1 MPPKAPES
9 KAAKLAKAAAGG
21 KAKKKKWS
29 KGKSKEKAQNQVL
42 FEQSTYDKLLAEV
55 PKYKMITVS
64 ILCDRLRITCSLAR
78 KGIAIL
84 VAKGLIKPVVRHS
97 QQDVY
102 TRAIA
107 EAYESHWNE
116 RDIVSKK
123 ESHEWMWTF
132 TDEENDEIEL
142 ALRHFRA
149 TNLDVMDVTAETF
162 PLSSSFQNKLLA
174 MREEILQGR
183 GFAVQRGLN
192 VARYSNKDICTI
204 FCAIGKIMGIPVSQN
219 KFGHVLGHVYDL
231 GNDPL
236 SPSTRLYTTS
246 AAQPFHTDSADIVGL
261 LCIRNAPVGG
271 DSQWV
276 SSVRCYEEIKRERA
290 DLAEVLLQPF
300 FVSRKGEIPPGCGP
314 TYEMAVFHE
323 VEDEKNIIGIYDR
336 SFIDA
341 AQTIEGTPKLTS
353 LQIEALNYLD
363 ALCIKRQIEMR
374 LQSGDIQWLHNH
386 TTFHARSAFK
396 NESEFPRH
404 LLRLWLSP
412 ENGIKLPDAFKTRFN
427 STERGSPNRGGI
439 KIKDDVKLVCPL
451 EP

>member
-1 MPPKAPES
+1 MSRGVTQP
-9 KAAKLAKAAAGG
+9 LASIAEVRRFTRSSRVPSCTSNAAAT
-21 KAKKKKWS
+21 S
-29 KGKSKEKAQNQVL
+29 SSSSSSQKS
-42 FEQSTYDKLLAEV
+42 S
-55 PKYKMITVS
+55 
-64 ILCDRLRITCSLAR
+64 
-78 KGIAIL
+78 
-84 VAKGLIKPVVRHS
+84 
-97 QQDVY
+97 
-102 TRAIA
+102 
-107 EAYESHWNE
+107 YESHWNE

-323 VEDEKNIIGIYDR
+323 VEDDRTGEKNIIGIYDR

-353 LQIEALNYLD
+353 LQSEALNYLD
-363 ALCIKRQIEMR
+363 ALCVTQQIDMR

-396 NESEFPRH
+396 DESEFPRH

>member
-1 MPPKAPES
+1 MLPPFFS
-9 KAAKLAKAAAGG
+9 FSRLAVFFIFSQTSETSSLRRQTHLIIFNAERNDSLQQMSRGVTQPLASIAEVRRFTRSSRVPSCTSNAAAT
-21 KAKKKKWS
+21 S
-29 KGKSKEKAQNQVL
+29 SSSSSSQKS
-42 FEQSTYDKLLAEV
+42 S
-55 PKYKMITVS
+55 
-64 ILCDRLRITCSLAR
+64 
-78 KGIAIL
+78 
-84 VAKGLIKPVVRHS
+84 
-97 QQDVY
+97 
-102 TRAIA
+102 
-107 EAYESHWNE
+107 YESHWNE

-183 GFAVQRGLN
+183 GFAVQRGLT

-314 TYEMAVFHE
+314 TYKMAVFHE
-323 VEDEKNIIGIYDR
+323 VEDDRTGEKNIIGIYDR

-363 ALCIKRQIEMR
+363 ALCVKRQIEMR

>member
-1 MPPKAPES
+1 MSRGVTQP
-9 KAAKLAKAAAGG
+9 LASIAEVRRFTRSSRVPSCTSNAAAT
-21 KAKKKKWS
+21 S
-29 KGKSKEKAQNQVL
+29 SSSSSSQKS
-42 FEQSTYDKLLAEV
+42 S
-55 PKYKMITVS
+55 
-64 ILCDRLRITCSLAR
+64 
-78 KGIAIL
+78 
-84 VAKGLIKPVVRHS
+84 
-97 QQDVY
+97 
-102 TRAIA
+102 
-107 EAYESHWNE
+107 YESHWNE

-290 DLAEVLLQPF
+290 DLAEVLLQPI
-300 FVSRKGEIPPGCGP
+300 FVSRQGEIPPGCGP

>member
-1 MPPKAPES
+1 MLLPFFS
-9 KAAKLAKAAAGG
+9 FSRLAVFFIFSQTSETSSLRRQTHLIICNAERNDSLQQMSRGVTQPLASIAEVRRFTRSSRVPSCTSNAAAT
-21 KAKKKKWS
+21 S
-29 KGKSKEKAQNQVL
+29 SSSSSSSQKS
-42 FEQSTYDKLLAEV
+42 S
-55 PKYKMITVS
+55 
-64 ILCDRLRITCSLAR
+64 
-78 KGIAIL
+78 
-84 VAKGLIKPVVRHS
+84 
-97 QQDVY
+97 
-102 TRAIA
+102 
-107 EAYESHWNE
+107 YESSHWNE
-116 RDIVSKK
+116 RYEK

-174 MREEILQGR
+174 MRDEILQGR
-183 GFAVQRGLN
+183 GFAVQRGLT

-219 KFGHVLGHVYDL
+219 KFGHVLGHVFDL

-261 LCIRNAPVGG
+261 LCIRNASAGG

-323 VEDEKNIIGIYDR
+323 VEDDRTGEKNIIGIYDR

-363 ALCIKRQIEMR
+363 ALCVKRQIEMR

>member
-1 MPPKAPES
+1 MSRGVTQP
-9 KAAKLAKAAAGG
+9 LASIAEVRRFTRSSRVPSCTSNAAAT
-21 KAKKKKWS
+21 S
-29 KGKSKEKAQNQVL
+29 SSSSSSQKS
-42 FEQSTYDKLLAEV
+42 S
-55 PKYKMITVS
+55 
-64 ILCDRLRITCSLAR
+64 
-78 KGIAIL
+78 
-84 VAKGLIKPVVRHS
+84 
-97 QQDVY
+97 
-102 TRAIA
+102 
-107 EAYESHWNE
+107 YESHWNE

-132 TDEENDEIEL
+132 TDAENEEIEL
-142 ALRHFRA
+142 VLRHFRA
-149 TNLDVMDVTAETF
+149 ANLDVMDVTAETF

-261 LCIRNAPVGG
+261 LCIRNASAGG

-323 VEDEKNIIGIYDR
+323 VEDDRTGEKNIIGIYDR

-353 LQIEALNYLD
+353 LQSEALNYLD
-363 ALCIKRQIEMR
+363 ALCVTQQIDMR

-396 NESEFPRH
+396 DESEFPRH

>member
-1 MPPKAPES
+1 MSRGVTQP
-9 KAAKLAKAAAGG
+9 LASIAEVRRFTRSSRVPSCTSNAAAT
-21 KAKKKKWS
+21 S
-29 KGKSKEKAQNQVL
+29 SSSSSSQKS
-42 FEQSTYDKLLAEV
+42 S
-55 PKYKMITVS
+55 
-64 ILCDRLRITCSLAR
+64 
-78 KGIAIL
+78 
-84 VAKGLIKPVVRHS
+84 
-97 QQDVY
+97 
-102 TRAIA
+102 
-107 EAYESHWNE
+107 YESHWNE

-353 LQIEALNYLD
+353 LQSEALNYLD
-363 ALCIKRQIEMR
+363 ALCVTQQIDMR

-396 NESEFPRH
+396 DESEFPRH

>member
-1 MPPKAPES
+1 LIFSQTSETSAFFRQTLLIIFNAERNASLQQMSRGVTQP
-9 KAAKLAKAAAGG
+9 LASIAEVRRFTRSSRVPSCTSNAAAT
-21 KAKKKKWS
+21 S
-29 KGKSKEKAQNQVL
+29 SSSSSSQKS
-42 FEQSTYDKLLAEV
+42 S
-55 PKYKMITVS
+55 
-64 ILCDRLRITCSLAR
+64 
-78 KGIAIL
+78 
-84 VAKGLIKPVVRHS
+84 
-97 QQDVY
+97 
-102 TRAIA
+102 
-107 EAYESHWNE
+107 YESHWNE

>member
-1 MPPKAPES
+1 MLLPFFS
-9 KAAKLAKAAAGG
+9 FSRLAVFFIFSQTSETSSLRRQTHLIICNAERNVSFQQMSRGVTQPLASIAEVRRITRSSRVPSCTSNAAAT
-21 KAKKKKWS
+21 S
-29 KGKSKEKAQNQVL
+29 SSSSSSSQKS
-42 FEQSTYDKLLAEV
+42 S
-55 PKYKMITVS
+55 
-64 ILCDRLRITCSLAR
+64 
-78 KGIAIL
+78 
-84 VAKGLIKPVVRHS
+84 
-97 QQDVY
+97 
-102 TRAIA
+102 
-107 EAYESHWNE
+107 YESSHWNE
-116 RDIVSKK
+116 RYEK

-174 MREEILQGR
+174 MRDEILQGR
-183 GFAVQRGLN
+183 GFAVQRGLT

-261 LCIRNAPVGG
+261 LCIRNASAGG

-323 VEDEKNIIGIYDR
+323 VEDDRTGEKNIIGIYDR

-363 ALCIKRQIEMR
+363 ALCVKRQIEMR

>member
-1 MPPKAPES
+1 MSRGVTQP
-9 KAAKLAKAAAGG
+9 LASIAEVRRFTRSSRVPSCTSNAAAT
-21 KAKKKKWS
+21 S
-29 KGKSKEKAQNQVL
+29 SSSSSSSSSQKS
-42 FEQSTYDKLLAEV
+42 S
-55 PKYKMITVS
+55 
-64 ILCDRLRITCSLAR
+64 
-78 KGIAIL
+78 
-84 VAKGLIKPVVRHS
+84 
-97 QQDVY
+97 
-102 TRAIA
+102 
-107 EAYESHWNE
+107 YESHWNE

-132 TDEENDEIEL
+132 TDAENEEIEL
-142 ALRHFRA
+142 VLRHFRA
-149 TNLDVMDVTAETF
+149 ANLDVMDVSAETF

-261 LCIRNAPVGG
+261 LCIRNASAGG

-290 DLAEVLLQPF
+290 DLAEVLLQPL

-323 VEDEKNIIGIYDR
+323 VEDDRTGEKNIIGIYDR

-353 LQIEALNYLD
+353 LQSEALNYLD
-363 ALCIKRQIEMR
+363 ALCVTQQIDMR

-396 NESEFPRH
+396 DESEFPRH

>member
-1 MPPKAPES
+1 MLPPFFS
-9 KAAKLAKAAAGG
+9 FSRLAVFFIFSQTSETSSLRRQTHLIIFNAERNDSLQQMSRGVTQPLASIAEVRRFTRSSRVPSCTSNAAAT
-21 KAKKKKWS
+21 S
-29 KGKSKEKAQNQVL
+29 SSSSSSSQKS
-42 FEQSTYDKLLAEV
+42 S
-55 PKYKMITVS
+55 
-64 ILCDRLRITCSLAR
+64 
-78 KGIAIL
+78 
-84 VAKGLIKPVVRHS
+84 
-97 QQDVY
+97 
-102 TRAIA
+102 
-107 EAYESHWNE
+107 YESHWNE

-183 GFAVQRGLN
+183 GFAVQRGLT

-323 VEDEKNIIGIYDR
+323 VEDDRTGEKNIIGIYDR

-363 ALCIKRQIEMR
+363 ALCVKRQIEMR

>member
-1 MPPKAPES
+1 MLPPFFS
-9 KAAKLAKAAAGG
+9 FSRLAVFFIFSQTSETSSLRRQTHLIIFNAERNDSLQQMSRGVTQPLASIAEVRRFTRSSRVPSCTSNAAAT
-21 KAKKKKWS
+21 S
-29 KGKSKEKAQNQVL
+29 SSSSSSQKS
-42 FEQSTYDKLLAEV
+42 S
-55 PKYKMITVS
+55 
-64 ILCDRLRITCSLAR
+64 
-78 KGIAIL
+78 
-84 VAKGLIKPVVRHS
+84 
-97 QQDVY
+97 
-102 TRAIA
+102 
-107 EAYESHWNE
+107 YESHWNE

-174 MREEILQGR
+174 MRDEILQGR
-183 GFAVQRGLN
+183 GFAVQRGLT

-219 KFGHVLGHVYDL
+219 RFGHVLGHVYDL

-261 LCIRNAPVGG
+261 LCIRNASAGG

-314 TYEMAVFHE
+314 TYKMAVFHE
-323 VEDEKNIIGIYDR
+323 VEDDRTGEKNIIGIYDR

-363 ALCIKRQIEMR
+363 ALCVKRQIEMR

>member
-1 MPPKAPES
+1 MSRGVTQP
-9 KAAKLAKAAAGG
+9 LASIAEVRRFTRSSRVPSCTSNAAAT
-21 KAKKKKWS
+21 S
-29 KGKSKEKAQNQVL
+29 SSSSSSSSSQKS
-42 FEQSTYDKLLAEV
+42 S
-55 PKYKMITVS
+55 
-64 ILCDRLRITCSLAR
+64 
-78 KGIAIL
+78 
-84 VAKGLIKPVVRHS
+84 
-97 QQDVY
+97 
-102 TRAIA
+102 
-107 EAYESHWNE
+107 YESHWNE

-132 TDEENDEIEL
+132 TDAENEEIEL
-142 ALRHFRA
+142 VLRHFRA
-149 TNLDVMDVTAETF
+149 ANLDVMDVTAETF

-261 LCIRNAPVGG
+261 LCIRNASAGG

-290 DLAEVLLQPF
+290 DLAEVLLQPL

-323 VEDEKNIIGIYDR
+323 VEDDRTGEKNIIGIYDR

-353 LQIEALNYLD
+353 LQSEALNYLD
-363 ALCIKRQIEMR
+363 ALCVTQQIDMR

-396 NESEFPRH
+396 DESEFPRH

>member
-1 MPPKAPES
+1 
-9 KAAKLAKAAAGG
+9 
-21 KAKKKKWS
+21 
-29 KGKSKEKAQNQVL
+29 
-42 FEQSTYDKLLAEV
+42 
-55 PKYKMITVS
+55 
-64 ILCDRLRITCSLAR
+64 
-78 KGIAIL
+78 
-84 VAKGLIKPVVRHS
+84 
-97 QQDVY
+97 
-102 TRAIA
+102 
-107 EAYESHWNE
+107 
-116 RDIVSKK
+116 
-123 ESHEWMWTF
+123 MWTF

-174 MREEILQGR
+174 MRDEILQGR
-183 GFAVQRGLN
+183 GFAVQRGLT

-323 VEDEKNIIGIYDR
+323 VEDDRTGEKNIIGIYDR

-363 ALCIKRQIEMR
+363 ALCVKRQIEMR

>member
-1 MPPKAPES
+1 
-9 KAAKLAKAAAGG
+9 
-21 KAKKKKWS
+21 
-29 KGKSKEKAQNQVL
+29 
-42 FEQSTYDKLLAEV
+42 
-55 PKYKMITVS
+55 
-64 ILCDRLRITCSLAR
+64 
-78 KGIAIL
+78 
-84 VAKGLIKPVVRHS
+84 
-97 QQDVY
+97 
-102 TRAIA
+102 
-107 EAYESHWNE
+107 
-116 RDIVSKK
+116 
-123 ESHEWMWTF
+123 MWTF

-174 MREEILQGR
+174 MRDEILQGR
-183 GFAVQRGLN
+183 GFAVQRGLT

-219 KFGHVLGHVYDL
+219 KFGHVLGHVFDL

-261 LCIRNAPVGG
+261 LCIRNASAGG

-323 VEDEKNIIGIYDR
+323 VEDDRTGEKNIIGIYDR

-363 ALCIKRQIEMR
+363 ALCVKRQIEMR

-396 NESEFPRH
+396 KESEFPRH

>member
-1 MPPKAPES
+1 MLPPFFSFLVFAVFSFLIFSQTSETSAFFRQTLLIIFNAERNASLQQMSRGVTQP
-9 KAAKLAKAAAGG
+9 LASIAEVRRFTRSSRVPSCTSNAAAT
-21 KAKKKKWS
+21 S
-29 KGKSKEKAQNQVL
+29 SSSSSSQKS
-42 FEQSTYDKLLAEV
+42 S
-55 PKYKMITVS
+55 
-64 ILCDRLRITCSLAR
+64 
-78 KGIAIL
+78 
-84 VAKGLIKPVVRHS
+84 
-97 QQDVY
+97 
-102 TRAIA
+102 
-107 EAYESHWNE
+107 YESHWNE